1 MHVPVQNLLIVI
13 SRLRVHIDWA
23 INLNLHLNHIQF
35 LYLTTIGRM
44 TGKEHQIE
52 IWFVKYEGKYYV
64 ISERR
69 EKAQWVQNI
78 IHYPKVSF
86 TVGDNKIN
94 GNARI
99 VNKDME
105 HKLASEVSKLMDE
118 KYKWS
123 QGMILELTAINPA
136 N

>member
-1 MHVPVQNLLIVI
+1 
-13 SRLRVHIDWA
+13 
-23 INLNLHLNHIQF
+23 
-35 LYLTTIGRM
+35 M

-52 IWFVKYEGKYYV
+52 IWFVNYEGNHYV

-69 EKAQWVQNI
+69 EKAHWVQNI
-78 IHYPKVSF
+78 IHDPKVSF

-99 VNKDME
+99 VNKDIE

-123 QGMILELTAINPA
+123 QGMIIELTAINRA

>member
-1 MHVPVQNLLIVI
+1 
-13 SRLRVHIDWA
+13 
-23 INLNLHLNHIQF
+23 
-35 LYLTTIGRM
+35 M

-86 TVGDNKIN
+86 TTKSM
-94 GNARI
+94 ATH
-99 VNKDME
+99 E
-105 HKLASEVSKLMDE
+105 
-118 KYKWS
+118 
-123 QGMILELTAINPA
+123 
-136 N
+136 